1 MTDRILPKEREMLMP
16 FDSSLLIRRTSPTP
30 DHWCGPSLAKHL
42 SMSSTVEI
50 IDDHENQLLSVLS
63 SDDRALLYEEMD
75 EVVLNADELLYDQ
88 DQPIEFAYF
97 PTSAAVALVVTM
109 RDGRAMEIG
118 AVGNEGM
125 VGIGSVLGR
134 RKAIARAVTQLPG
147 KALRIPVVAL
157 ERRASGDTQFKR
169 VLLRYAHAFMN
180 QIARSGA
187 CNALHSVAARCA
199 RWVLTLRDRAKSTV
213 FPLTHEVLAA
223 LLGVHRQTITTAFT
237 GFQQAGLLRSHRG
250 VITVLDSAGLEAQ
263 CCECY
268 AHVKEELNRV
278 VEET

>member
-1 MTDRILPKEREMLMP
+1 MA
-16 FDSSLLIRRTSPTP
+16 PT
-30 DHWCGPSLAKHL
+30 L
-42 SMSSTVEI
+42 EI
-50 IDDHENQLLSVLS
+50 SDNHDNQLLSVLS
-63 SDDRALLYEEMD
+63 SEDRAHLYQEMD
-75 EVVLNADELLYDQ
+75 EVVLNAGEPLYEQ

-97 PTSAAVALVVTM
+97 PTTAAVALLVMM

-125 VGIGSVLGR
+125 LGIGPVLGR
-134 RKAIARAVTQLPG
+134 RMTIARAVIQLPG
-147 KALRIPVVAL
+147 KALRMPIIAL
-157 ERRASGDTQFKR
+157 ERRTTSDTQFKR

-199 RWVLTLRDRAKSTV
+199 RWVLTLRDRAKSAE
-213 FPLTHEVLAA
+213 FPLTHEELAD

-250 VITVLDSAGLEAQ
+250 VITVLDATGLEAQ

-268 AHVKEELNRV
+268 GRVKEELNRV
-278 VEET
+278 VQDT